1 MKLQRRLIITLLT
14 LTLACLTGRAQ
25 TEWTYTRLPQ
35 NFVGIEKNVLSF
47 SAELKRIFR
56 KVENR
61 KPLRIMQ
68 IGDSHTK
75 GNYLP
80 RATGQALQDY
90 FCPIMKA
97 DSTECIAFHWY
108 GINGAWA
115 KRFLEEDLVA
125 KVAEFDPDLL
135 IISFG
140 TNEAHAGTIYQA
152 ELKQTLKDLVQAM
165 RLTNPAMAFLIT
177 APPGSFV
184 SKTTGVYH
192 TGKGKRARTHY
203 VTAKHP
209 NTNTSRVVEAYEQF
223 CRENKIA
230 FWNQYKVYGGDRHAA
245 YNWAEAGLMQNDR
258 IHYTAEG
265 YVLQGRLLADA
276 LIKSYKNYLKKK

>member
-1 MKLQRRLIITLLT
+1 MKRLTRLIILLLALT
-14 LTLACLTGRAQ
+14 LCPTPGWAQ
-25 TEWTYTRLPQ
+25 TEWTYTHLPQ

-47 SAELKRIFR
+47 SAELKPLFR
-56 KVENR
+56 KIEAGRPV
-61 KPLRIMQ
+61 RIMQ

-80 RATGQALQDY
+80 RTTGRCLQDY

-115 KRFLEEDLVA
+115 KRFLEEELIA

-140 TNEAHAGTIYQA
+140 TNEAHAASVNQS
-152 ELKQTLKDLVQAM
+152 ELKQTMKELVLAM
-165 RLTNPAMAFLIT
+165 RMTNPAMTFLVT

-184 SKTTGVYH
+184 SKTTGIYT

-203 VTAKHP
+203 ITAKQP
-209 NTNTSRVVEAYEQF
+209 NLNTGKVAEAYEQF

-230 FWNQYKVYGGDRHAA
+230 FWNQYKVYGGDRHAG
-245 YNWAEAGLMQNDR
+245 YNWAEAELMQNDR
-258 IHYTAEG
+258 IHYTVDG

-276 LIKSYKNYLKKK
+276 LVKSYKNYLKKK